1 MADRPAEANNRT
13 HIGDW
18 DADTVARQFYQAY
31 LPEFK
36 PAYVFII
43 CAIISL
49 FITKEIKSF
58 LKSKL
63 EPYKVPAF
71 IEQID
76 EIPRTFNGKILRKNL
91 K

>member
-1 MADRPAEANNRT
+1 M
-13 HIGDW
+13 
-18 DADTVARQFYQAY
+18 
-31 LPEFK
+31 
-36 PAYVFII
+36 FII

-49 FITKEIKSF
+49 FITKEIRSF